1 MRKVR
6 CCKSNLGTSRGR
18 PYTIYL
24 QRMWPRTKNAMTRKG
39 PAGPWSSPRDVII
52 TYDRSLTE
60 TPMIPRADSVGAS
73 PECHVRDH
81 SPSSSAVQRFIPGRL
96 LVSRLR
102 CQDTTTV
109 VAMSRFLELSFQQ
122 LAGCEELTS
131 GLIAEGVTGRPVA
144 NRQYPGLCI
153 CAIPERCSERR
164 EPVWVQAYCECRTT
178 GRDRRS
184 LT

>member
-1 MRKVR
+1 
-6 CCKSNLGTSRGR
+6 
-18 PYTIYL
+18 
-24 QRMWPRTKNAMTRKG
+24 MWPRTKNAMTRKG

-81 SPSSSAVQRFIPGRL
+81 SPSSSAAQRFIPGRL

-131 GLIAEGVTGRPVA
+131 GLIAEGVTGRPLQTGNSRA
-144 NRQYPGLCI
+144 
-153 CAIPERCSERR
+153 CAF
-164 EPVWVQAYCECRTT
+164 V
-178 GRDRRS
+178 RS
-184 LT
+184 LSVVVSGASPCGCRRIANVGQPAAIGEVSHDLQSLVFRQTLFAGPLNEITTVVG